1 MTLDVNCK
9 AKEINNDKEVAKTR
23 QIHVK
28 KKLPVKLQHKFNEYS
43 KELRSFKISYK
54 MAS

>member
-1 MTLDVNCK
+1 MTLNVNCK
-9 AKEINNDKEVAKTR
+9 VKEIIMTRKWQKTR
-23 QIHVK
+23 QIHV

-43 KELRSFKISYK
+43 KEIRSFKLSYK